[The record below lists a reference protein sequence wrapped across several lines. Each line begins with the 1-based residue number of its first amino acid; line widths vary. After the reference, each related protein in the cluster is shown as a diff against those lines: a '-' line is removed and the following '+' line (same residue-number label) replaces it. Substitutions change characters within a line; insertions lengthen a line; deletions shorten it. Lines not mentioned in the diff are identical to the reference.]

1 MKTNKTKR
9 SELIQLSSTVKMD
22 FYERIDI
29 NTISEPITQELIPII
44 STKGLKE
51 SKKSINHILYHIS
64 SYEQHCRN
72 LENKEYSDFDKEIT
86 KETESTFNL
95 MTKECIGIFKMLVDM
110 ENILWDYKRR
120 REEDC
125 ESSILKN
132 LKNMNNSLV
141 TINKICTDLIKIRTQ
156 RKDIIIGSV
165 NCHLTIC
172 LFIINGCCLDIL
184 TDYLFEKPN
193 PSLQN

>member
-132 LKNMNNSLV
+132 LHIIKNSLI
-141 TINKICTDLIKIRTQ
+141 TMHDICSELFTKRTQ
-156 RKDIIIGSV
+156 RNGISNFLVDF
-165 NCHLTIC
+165 HLTIC
-172 LFIINGCCLDIL
+172 LLLIKDSCRDMLTNNLVDI
-184 TDYLFEKPN
+184 PN
-193 PSLQN
+193 PL